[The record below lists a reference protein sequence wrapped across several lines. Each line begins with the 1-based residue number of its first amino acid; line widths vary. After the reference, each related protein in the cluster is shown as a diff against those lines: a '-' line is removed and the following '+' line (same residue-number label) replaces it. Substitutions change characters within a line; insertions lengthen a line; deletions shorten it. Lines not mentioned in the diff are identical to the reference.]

1 MQQPSGVDQS
11 VPITLMVQ
19 GVALRETPR
28 GIELHNMRNMLLL
41 ICCNAHIQRDPPKEA
56 RNDPNTH
63 AHSHSQRLTDI
74 QTHTHTSVHK
84 HTHTHKHT
92 LWRCA
97 VDRKRETWL
106 ERQDLRGGERVGVK
120 MCAFDYRERERESKR
135 EKEGEDREI
144 YRA

>member
-1 MQQPSGVDQS
+1 MHTFS
-11 VPITLMVQ
+11 VILQRKLEMTQ
-19 GVALRETPR
+19 IHT
-28 GIELHNMRNMLLL
+28 
-41 ICCNAHIQRDPPKEA
+41 HILTRKD
-56 RNDPNTH
+56 
-63 AHSHSQRLTDI
+63 SQTYKL
-74 QTHTHTSVHK
+74 THTHQSTSIHTHQSSHLYT